1 LTFFGRK
8 SEISTYLCVQIK
20 IETKSLSKTYL
31 DPDHEALIDTILGL
45 KESRLNCRQIAEKL
59 NDEGVTSWNGKK
71 FYSELVFGVI
81 RKARLKKVRLAH
93 AVVEAK
99 TTLEKAFTH
108 KTAPFSTRST
118 NLQII
123 DKIL

>member
-8 SEISTYLCVQIK
+8 SEISAHLCVQIK

-31 DPDHEALIDTILGL
+31 DPDHQALIDTILGL
-45 KESRLNCRQIAEKL
+45 KEGGLNCRQIAEKL

-81 RKARLKKVRLAH
+81 RKARLKKDRLFH
-93 AVVEAK
+93 KIVVVS
-99 TTLEKAFTH
+99 TTLKKPLYA
-108 KTAPFSTRST
+108 
-118 NLQII
+118 
-123 DKIL
+123 